1 MGDLHRDQ
9 IEAEI
14 SGGALS
20 VYISLPN
27 SRTRGG
33 VLARSRVAA
42 KLTLAA
48 GLAATTAVAT
58 MMVRIPI
65 PATSGYL
72 NFGDIM
78 VFTAALLFGRL
89 VGGLAGGIGSAIADI
104 IGYPLFAPYTLII
117 KGLEGFV
124 AGSIRDGKSS
134 RRDLLGWLVG
144 SIVMVSGYFLAE
156 AYIMSLGVPAAVAE
170 VPFNVVQVL
179 SGAVIAIPLVRGLR
193 NRIPKILI

>member
-1 MGDLHRDQ
+1 
-9 IEAEI
+9 
-14 SGGALS
+14 
-20 VYISLPN
+20 
-27 SRTRGG
+27 
-33 VLARSRVAA
+33 
-42 KLTLAA
+42 
-48 GLAATTAVAT
+48 